1 MDVAVSV
8 AHDWSMNVI
17 LVSNSRG
24 ERRVRWR
31 NVILLGL
38 GLAAAIGVG
47 MGSAY
52 ALLAGEWRA
61 LPILMGIGSGV
72 GLVTHGVL
80 SGLRTPLER
89 LSRTD

>member
-1 MDVAVSV
+1 MDLVVPV
-8 AHDWSMNVI
+8 PHDWSMNVI

-24 ERRVRWR
+24 ERRVHWR
-31 NVILLGL
+31 NVVLLGF
-38 GLAAAIGVG
+38 GLAAALAVG
-47 MGSAY
+47 MGGAY

-61 LPILMGIGSGV
+61 LPILGGIVFGV

-89 LSRTD
+89 MSSVD